1 MFGHPV
7 SLYFIWLKRS
17 IGKIHLQNVMS
28 GSNAAFVVILMI
40 NVLCFQE
47 QSWCFLL
54 ITTTVLKSTALKW
67 FPLHHE
73 SSSKTFSHPLTYFT
87 VFWILTYFRRSW
99 IHFSPQYSI
108 SKPKMTH
115 CVKSPLL
122 SRKYISIKQISAVCL
137 WMSADCL
144 WYLAVA
150 LWYSAVCLWFSA
162 VYL

>member
-1 MFGHPV
+1 MRIQGGKKDKTCLDTLYH
-7 SLYFIWLKRS
+7 YFIWLKRS

-47 QSWCFLL
+47 QSWCFLI

-73 SSSKTFSHPLTYFT
+73 SSSKTFSHPLTYFS

-108 SKPKMTH
+108 SQPRMTH
-115 CVKSPLL
+115 CVKSALL
-122 SRKYISIKQISAVCL
+122 SRKYISIKQISAVL
-137 WMSADCL
+137 YEFQLFIYA
-144 WYLAVA
+144 
-150 LWYSAVCLWFSA
+150 F
-162 VYL
+162 